1 MYFVFFSWWKDFRVP
16 TSTPKVKVATAGKA
30 CGVWYEKL
38 NTFQF
43 KLPAGVCAAD
53 MSFMGTSGIHEFH
66 FTLDS
71 AQATHVAWEHA
82 DYPHTTDAFLL
93 ERAFRQ
99 VGGKRPQVV
108 DLPLPRVADM
118 TRYHNPTRPAHLKG
132 GALVRRRR
140 SYSPNE
146 FRSVQAVGLEQ
157 SPAYFTKST
166 KTVHRAKSAPH
177 RRYSRERAN
186 SREKSP
192 STYYTRNNRV
202 PPNRRD
208 SRSASRDRS
217 RSKSPS
223 KQPPPVWAS
232 KLRCMPM
239 EHTKFLWDIVSYIS
253 NLQGF
258 FDFALGCNI
267 PNHTVRR
274 AIEDNDPSDGNVSL
288 DNCVIQALTFWWTSS
303 NMPAVRKSDKIKQGF
318 IKMKMPG
325 VYDCIIKRHP
335 TLDPSK
341 VESTEQQPGTSG
353 QMSPRPRK
361 YVSLES
367 IALQLLSIEYDFLR
381 ELSHLIKTPEHTYGL
396 VCMTNLP
403 DETYAFIR
411 REHTH
416 FGLSVKEIQS
426 RIAFH
431 VLCIWYM
438 PAKLKFHVIPKLM
451 EMFHDLE
458 LADDCEE
465 VIDKFP
471 SVVDK
476 LKTNAYPAET
486 SKVETTNIKM
496 GTKSLG
502 KGKSSKVNSD
512 TTASQ
517 SNCPSI
523 HPLHSIR
530 ENGEESDMEEQ
541 VPELVDISD
550 NEISSTKDN
559 NRDNGQGPTTE
570 NDNERNENEK
580 NKNENSRHT
589 HRPII
594 LMTNLKHLLDK

>member
-1 MYFVFFSWWKDFRVP
+1 MNS
-16 TSTPKVKVATAGKA
+16 
-30 CGVWYEKL
+30 
-38 NTFQF
+38 
-43 KLPAGVCAAD
+43 
-53 MSFMGTSGIHEFH
+53 I

-93 ERAFRQ
+93 ERAFHQ

-108 DLPLPRVADM
+108 DLPLPRVVDM

-157 SPAYFTKST
+157 SPAYFTKNT

-192 STYYTRNNRV
+192 SIYYTGNNRV

-223 KQPPPVWAS
+223 KQPAPIWAS
-232 KLRCMPM
+232 KLRCMPL

-267 PNHTVRR
+267 PNHIVRR

-303 NMPAVRKSDKIKQGF
+303 NLPAIWKSDKIKQGF

-325 VYDCIIKRHP
+325 VYDCIVKRHP
-335 TLDPSK
+335 TLDPSMVK
-341 VESTEQQPGTSG
+341 STEQQPGTSG
-353 QMSPRPRK
+353 QMSPRPKK

-381 ELSHLIKTPEHTYGL
+381 ELSHLIQTPEHTYGL

-438 PAKLKFHVIPKLM
+438 PAKCKFHVIPMLK

-476 LKTNAYPAET
+476 LKTNAY
-486 SKVETTNIKM
+486 KVETTKIKM

-502 KGKSSKVNSD
+502 KGKSSKVNSN

-523 HPLHSIR
+523 QPLHSIR

-570 NDNERNENEK
+570 NENERNENEK

-594 LMTNLKHLLDK
+594 LMTNLKHLLEK

>member
-1 MYFVFFSWWKDFRVP
+1 
-16 TSTPKVKVATAGKA
+16 
-30 CGVWYEKL
+30 
-38 NTFQF
+38 
-43 KLPAGVCAAD
+43 
-53 MSFMGTSGIHEFH
+53 
-66 FTLDS
+66 
-71 AQATHVAWEHA
+71 
-82 DYPHTTDAFLL
+82 
-93 ERAFRQ
+93 
-99 VGGKRPQVV
+99 
-108 DLPLPRVADM
+108 M

-132 GALVRRRR
+132 GALVRRKR

-177 RRYSRERAN
+177 RGYSRERAN

-192 STYYTRNNRV
+192 STYYTRINRV
-202 PPNRRD
+202 SPNGRD

-223 KQPPPVWAS
+223 KQPPPIWAS
-232 KLRCMPM
+232 KLRCMPL

-267 PNHTVRR
+267 PNHIVRR
-274 AIEDNDPSDGNVSL
+274 AIEDNDPNDGNISL
-288 DNCVIQALTFWWTSS
+288 DNCVIQTLTFWWTSS
-303 NMPAVRKSDKIKQGF
+303 NLPAIWKSDKIKQGF
-318 IKMKMPG
+318 IKMTIPG
-325 VYDCIIKRHP
+325 VYNCIIKRHL
-335 TLDPSK
+335 TLDPSR

-381 ELSHLIKTPEHTYGL
+381 ELSHLIKSPEHTYGL

-403 DETYAFIR
+403 DETYEFIR

-416 FGLSVKEIQS
+416 FGLAVKEIQS

-438 PAKLKFHVIPKLM
+438 TAKQKFHVIPMLK

-465 VIDKFP
+465 IIDRFP

-476 LKTNAYPAET
+476 LKTNAYPAKT
-486 SKVETTNIKM
+486 SKIKM

-502 KGKSSKVNSD
+502 KGKSSKANSNA
-512 TTASQ
+512 TASQ
-517 SNCPSI
+517 SNCSSI
-523 HPLHSIR
+523 QPLHSIR

-550 NEISSTKDN
+550 NEISSTKEN
-559 NRDNGQGPTTE
+559 NQDSDQGPTTE
-570 NDNERNENEK
+570 QENEK
-580 NKNENSRHT
+580 NKNESSRHS

-594 LMTNLKHLLDK
+594 LMTNLKHLLKK

>member
-1 MYFVFFSWWKDFRVP
+1 
-16 TSTPKVKVATAGKA
+16 
-30 CGVWYEKL
+30 
-38 NTFQF
+38 
-43 KLPAGVCAAD
+43 

-93 ERAFRQ
+93 ERAFHQ

-157 SPAYFTKST
+157 SPAYFTKRT
-166 KTVHRAKSAPH
+166 KTVHRTKSAPH
-177 RRYSRERAN
+177 RRCSRERAN

-192 STYYTRNNRV
+192 STYYTGNNRV
-202 PPNRRD
+202 PPNSRD

-223 KQPPPVWAS
+223 KQPAPMWAS
-232 KLRCMPM
+232 KLRCMPL

-267 PNHTVRR
+267 PNHIVRR

-288 DNCVIQALTFWWTSS
+288 DNCVMQALTFWWTSS
-303 NMPAVRKSDKIKQGF
+303 NMPAIWKSDKIKQGF

-325 VYDCIIKRHP
+325 VYDCIVKRHP
-335 TLDPSK
+335 TLDPSLVK
-341 VESTEQQPGTSG
+341 STEQQPGTSG

-381 ELSHLIKTPEHTYGL
+381 ELSHLIKTPELTYGL

-438 PAKLKFHVIPKLM
+438 PAKLKFHVIPMLK

-465 VIDKFP
+465 IIDKFP

-476 LKTNAYPAET
+476 LKTNAYPAEPN
-486 SKVETTNIKM
+486 KIKM

-502 KGKSSKVNSD
+502 KGKSSKVNSN

-517 SNCPSI
+517 SNCSST
-523 HPLHSIR
+523 HPLHSIS

-550 NEISSTKDN
+550 NEISSTRGN

-570 NDNERNENEK
+570 NENERNENEK

-594 LMTNLKHLLDK
+594 LMTNLKHLLEK

>member
-1 MYFVFFSWWKDFRVP
+1 M
-16 TSTPKVKVATAGKA
+16 KVATAGKA

-53 MSFMGTSGIHEFH
+53 MSFMGTSGVHEFH

-93 ERAFRQ
+93 ERAFCQ

-108 DLPLPRVADM
+108 DLSLPRVADM
-118 TRYHNPTRPAHLKG
+118 TKYHNPTRPAHLKG
-132 GALVRRRR
+132 GALVRRKR

-157 SPAYFTKST
+157 SPADFTKST
-166 KTVHRAKSAPH
+166 KTVHRAKSSPH
-177 RRYSRERAN
+177 RRYSRERTN
-186 SREKSP
+186 SRERSP
-192 STYYTRNNRV
+192 SMYLIENDRV
-202 PPNRRD
+202 PPNRRF

-223 KQPPPVWAS
+223 KQPAPIWAS
-232 KLRCMPM
+232 KLRCMPL
-239 EHTKFLWDIVSYIS
+239 EHTRFLWDIVSYIS

-267 PNHTVRR
+267 PSHIVQK

-288 DNCVIQALTFWWTSS
+288 DDCVIQALTFWWTSS
-303 NMPAVRKSDKIKQGF
+303 NLPAIWKSDKIKQGF
-318 IKMKMPG
+318 IKMSMPG
-325 VYDCIIKRHP
+325 VYNCIIKRHP
-335 TLDPSK
+335 TLDLSK
-341 VESTEQQPGTSG
+341 VESTDQQPGTSG

-381 ELSHLIKTPEHTYGL
+381 ELSHLIQTPEHTYGL

-403 DETYAFIR
+403 DETYMFIK

-416 FGLSVKEIQS
+416 FGLVVKEIQS

-438 PAKLKFHVIPKLM
+438 QAKRKFHVIPMLK

-486 SKVETTNIKM
+486 NKIKM

-502 KGKSSKVNSD
+502 KGKNSRGPSK
-512 TTASQ
+512 TTANQ
-517 SNCPSI
+517 CNCSSI
-523 HPLHSIR
+523 EPLHSIG

-559 NRDNGQGPTTE
+559 NGNNAQGTTAE
-570 NDNERNENEK
+570 KENEK
-580 NKNENSRHT
+580 NKNEDSRIT
-589 HRPII
+589 QKPII
-594 LMTNLKHLLDK
+594 LMTNLRHLLKK

>member
-30 CGVWYEKL
+30 CGAWYEKL

-53 MSFMGTSGIHEFH
+53 MSFMGNSGIHDFH

-93 ERAFRQ
+93 ERAFHQ
-99 VGGKRPQVV
+99 VGGKGPQVV
-108 DLPLPRVADM
+108 DLPLTRVADM
-118 TRYHNPTRPAHLKG
+118 TRYHNPTRPACLKG
-132 GALVRRRR
+132 GALVRRKR

-177 RRYSRERAN
+177 RRCSRERAN
-186 SREKSP
+186 SRAKSP
-192 STYYTRNNRV
+192 SIYHTGNNRV

-208 SRSASRDRS
+208 FRSASRDRS

-223 KQPPPVWAS
+223 KQPAPMWAS
-232 KLRCMPM
+232 KLRCMPL

-267 PNHTVRR
+267 PNHIVRR

-303 NMPAVRKSDKIKQGF
+303 NLPAIWKSDKIKQGF
-318 IKMKMPG
+318 IRMKMPG
-325 VYDCIIKRHP
+325 VYDCIVKRHP

-341 VESTEQQPGTSG
+341 VELTEQQPGTSG

-381 ELSHLIKTPEHTYGL
+381 ELSHLIKSPEHTYGL
-396 VCMTNLP
+396 FCMTNLP

-438 PAKLKFHVIPKLM
+438 QAKHKFHVIPMLK

-476 LKTNAYPAET
+476 LKTNAYN
-486 SKVETTNIKM
+486 VETTKIKM

-502 KGKSSKVNSD
+502 KGKSSKVNSN

-523 HPLHSIR
+523 QPLHSIR

-550 NEISSTKDN
+550 NEISSTKNN
-559 NRDNGQGPTTE
+559 NRDNGQGLTTE
-570 NDNERNENEK
+570 NENERNENEK

>member
-1 MYFVFFSWWKDFRVP
+1 M
-16 TSTPKVKVATAGKA
+16 KVATAGKA

-43 KLPAGVCAAD
+43 KLPAGVCDAD

-71 AQATHVAWEHA
+71 AQAMHVAWEHA

-177 RRYSRERAN
+177 RKYSRERAN

-192 STYYTRNNRV
+192 SIYYTRNNRV
-202 PPNRRD
+202 PPNRKD

-223 KQPPPVWAS
+223 KQPTPIWAS
-232 KLRCMPM
+232 KLRCMPL
-239 EHTKFLWDIVSYIS
+239 EHTKFFWDIVSYIS
-253 NLQGF
+253 KLQGF
-258 FDFALGCNI
+258 IDFALGCNI
-267 PNHTVRR
+267 PSHIVRK

-303 NMPAVRKSDKIKQGF
+303 NLPAIWKSDKIKQGF
-318 IKMKMPG
+318 IRMSMPG

-335 TLDPSK
+335 TLDPSII
-341 VESTEQQPGTSG
+341 EPNDQQPGTSG
-353 QMSPRPRK
+353 QMSPRPKK

-367 IALQLLSIEYDFLR
+367 LALQLLSIEYDFLR
-381 ELSHLIKTPEHTYGL
+381 ELSHLIQTPENTYGL
-396 VCMTNLP
+396 VCMTTLP
-403 DETYAFIR
+403 DETYVFIR

-431 VLCIWYM
+431 VLRIWYIQ
-438 PAKLKFHVIPKLM
+438 AKHKFHVIPMLKDM
-451 EMFHDLE
+451 
-458 LADDCEE
+458 ADDCDE

-476 LKTNAYPAET
+476 LKTNADKAET
-486 SKVETTNIKM
+486 NKIEMVTE
-496 GTKSLG
+496 SLG
-502 KGKSSKVNSD
+502 KGKNSKVNSN
-512 TTASQ
+512 TTVSQ
-517 SNCPSI
+517 SNCSSI
-523 HPLHSIR
+523 QPLHSIR

-570 NDNERNENEK
+570 KENEK
-580 NKNENSRHT
+580 NKNENSRHS

-594 LMTNLKHLLDK
+594 LMTNLKHLLKK

>member
-1 MYFVFFSWWKDFRVP
+1 MYFIYFSWWKDFRVP

-43 KLPAGVCAAD
+43 ELPAGVCAAD

-99 VGGKRPQVV
+99 VGGKRPQVL
-108 DLPLPRVADM
+108 DLSLPRVADM
-118 TRYHNPTRPAHLKG
+118 TRYHNPTRRAHLKG
-132 GALVRRRR
+132 GALVRRKR

-157 SPAYFTKST
+157 SPAHFTKSS
-166 KTVHRAKSAPH
+166 KTTHRAKSAPH
-177 RRYSRERAN
+177 RRYSRERTN
-186 SREKSP
+186 SRERSP
-192 STYYTRNNRV
+192 SMYHTENDRIL
-202 PPNRRD
+202 PNRRH

-223 KQPPPVWAS
+223 KQTAPVWAS
-232 KLRCMPM
+232 KLRCMPL

-267 PNHTVRR
+267 PNHIVRR
-274 AIEDNDPSDGNVSL
+274 AIEDNDPNDCNVSL
-288 DNCVIQALTFWWTSS
+288 DNCAIQALTFWWTNS
-303 NMPAVRKSDKIKQGF
+303 NLPAIWKSDKIKQGF
-318 IKMKMPG
+318 IKMSMPR
-325 VYDCIIKRHP
+325 VYDGIIKRHP

-341 VESTEQQPGTSG
+341 VESTDQQPGTSR
-353 QMSPRPRK
+353 QVSLRPRK

-367 IALQLLSIEYDFLR
+367 IALQLLSIEYDFVR
-381 ELSHLIKTPEHTYGL
+381 ELSHLIQTPEHTYGL

-403 DETYAFIR
+403 DETYMFIK
-411 REHTH
+411 REHTRI
-416 FGLSVKEIQS
+416 GLVVKEIQS

-431 VLCIWYM
+431 VLCMWYM
-438 PAKLKFHVIPKLM
+438 QAKCKFHVIPMLK
-451 EMFHDLE
+451 EMFHDLDM
-458 LADDCEE
+458 ADDCEE
-465 VIDKFP
+465 VIDKFL

-486 SKVETTNIKM
+486 NKIIM

-502 KGKSSKVNSD
+502 KGKNSRGPSN

-517 SNCPSI
+517 NNCPSI
-523 HPLHSIR
+523 EPLHSIG

-559 NRDNGQGPTTE
+559 NGSNGQGTTTE
-570 NDNERNENEK
+570 RENEK
-580 NKNENSRHT
+580 NKNEDSRKT
-589 HRPII
+589 HKPII
-594 LMTNLKHLLDK
+594 LMTNLRHLLKK

>member
-1 MYFVFFSWWKDFRVP
+1 M
-16 TSTPKVKVATAGKA
+16 
-30 CGVWYEKL
+30 
-38 NTFQF
+38 
-43 KLPAGVCAAD
+43 
-53 MSFMGTSGIHEFH
+53 
-66 FTLDS
+66 
-71 AQATHVAWEHA
+71 
-82 DYPHTTDAFLL
+82 L
-93 ERAFRQ
+93 ERAYRQ

-132 GALVRRRR
+132 GAVVRRKR

-177 RRYSRERAN
+177 RRYPRERAT

-192 STYYTRNNRV
+192 SIYNTGSNRI

-223 KQPPPVWAS
+223 NQPAPIWAS
-232 KLRCMPM
+232 KLRCMPL

-267 PNHTVRR
+267 PNHIVQR
-274 AIEDNDPSDGNVSL
+274 AIEDNDPSNGNVSL
-288 DNCVIQALTFWWTSS
+288 DNCVIQVLTFWWTSS
-303 NMPAVRKSDKIKQGF
+303 NLPAIWKSDKIKQGF
-318 IKMKMPG
+318 IKMSMPG

-341 VESTEQQPGTSG
+341 VESTDQQPGTSG

-381 ELSHLIKTPEHTYGL
+381 ELSHLIQTPEHTYGL

-403 DETYAFIR
+403 DETYVFIK

-438 PAKLKFHVIPKLM
+438 QAKHKFHVIPMLK
-451 EMFHDLE
+451 EVFHDLE

-476 LKTNAYPAET
+476 LKTNAYEAET
-486 SKVETTNIKM
+486 NKIKM

-502 KGKSSKVNSD
+502 KGKNSKVNSN

-517 SNCPSI
+517 SNCSSI
-523 HPLHSIR
+523 QPLHSIR

-570 NDNERNENEK
+570 QENEK
-580 NKNENSRHT
+580 NKNESSRHS

-594 LMTNLKHLLDK
+594 LVTNLKHLLKK